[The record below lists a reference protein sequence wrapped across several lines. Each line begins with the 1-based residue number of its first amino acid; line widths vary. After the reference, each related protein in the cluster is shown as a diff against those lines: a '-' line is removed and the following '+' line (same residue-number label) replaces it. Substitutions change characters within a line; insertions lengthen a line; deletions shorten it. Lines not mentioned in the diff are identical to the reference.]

1 MNTLELVNAVRDLT
15 FEYQADPITDEYI
28 VSRLN
33 EAYRFAYN
41 HFVKA
46 NEELFGQISLLQT
59 IPGQFEYDMPEEL
72 WNKRIETMLIPTP
85 PNESTQPWGWT
96 KVRKAQYSQSY
107 PYQTNRIKTYY
118 PECWSTLNNKIYI
131 FPAPLIA
138 YQAKL
143 IVSRKIPM
151 LGVFG
156 GKITELRNNI
166 IYVDDVTNDARIA
179 DNVGDNS
186 KAFISVCDGHTGEVK
201 ALWSYS
207 AVSTTD
213 NTITLQTSPRK
224 YAKSVIQD
232 LTYTAVTA
240 GTTAGE
246 AVSIRYISSGVAN
259 TTITHVITGSAIVF
273 TIGTLVKASDL
284 NTYVTVT
291 QVLTVG
297 ALVLTTVSGTPATV
311 QAAFTTPL
319 YLIGGENLY
328 SNKNVDTLP
337 GTQWGTIE
345 IDDVV
350 CFGYTTAV
358 SIFGEAIDTFLS
370 DWAIMRIRGALNET
384 DPETINS
391 LKLQLQELTGDLGGR
406 NLGLKINMTERNNY
420 GSKTFRRSR

>member
-15 FEYQADPITDEYI
+15 FEYQADPISDEYI

-41 HFVKA
+41 HFVKS
-46 NEELFGQISLLQT
+46 NEELYGQISLLQVVS
-59 IPGQFEYDMPEEL
+59 GQFEYDMPEEL

-151 LGVFG
+151 MGVLG
-156 GKITELRNNI
+156 GKITELRNNV
-166 IYVDDVTNDARIA
+166 IYLDDVTNDARIV
-179 DNVGDNS
+179 DSVGDNS
-186 KAFISVCDGHTGEVK
+186 LAFISVADANTGEVK

-207 AVSTTD
+207 AVSTVD

-224 YAKSVIQD
+224 YAKLIKGTTVSQI
-232 LTYTAVTA
+232 TYTAVTA

-246 AVSIRYISSGVAN
+246 AISVVY
-259 TTITHVITGSAIVF
+259 T
-273 TIGTLVKASDL
+273 SDL
-284 NTYVTVT
+284 N
-291 QVLTVG
+291 
-297 ALVLTTVSGTPATV
+297 PATCTVNGNIITVKLETAVTTADNVVTLVTAAAATLVTAVRTLGLGNVV
-311 QAAFTTPL
+311 QVANPAEF
-319 YLIGGENLY
+319 LIGGENLY
-328 SNKNVDTLP
+328 KNKTVDTLP
-337 GTQWGTIE
+337 GTQWGSIE
-345 IDDVV
+345 IDDLV
-350 CFGYTTAV
+350 CFGYATGA
-358 SIFGEAIDTFLS
+358 SIFGESIDTFLT
-370 DWAIMRIRGALNET
+370 DWAVMRIRGSLNET
-384 DPETINS
+384 DPETTNS

-406 NLGLKINMTERNNY
+406 NLGLKINMTERANY
-420 GSKTFRRSR
+420 GSKTFRRSF